1 MVNYDERHLQPQ
13 RAVKGVSAIAISGLW
28 FASRKALGFFLINK
42 IPADAFLDQPLRCL
56 TNLWSSLAVAMSG
69 WTCSWRGWPIEST
82 CSRRK
87 VNKKISVDLTLVNK
101 GNLFI

>member
-1 MVNYDERHLQPQ
+1 MVIYHERHLQPQ

-28 FASRKALGFFLINK
+28 FASRNALGFFLYNK
-42 IPADAFLDQPLRCL
+42 ISADAFMPYQPLRGL

-87 VNKKISVDLTLVNK
+87 ADKEYL
-101 GNLFI
+101 

>member
-1 MVNYDERHLQPQ
+1 MVNYHERHLQPQ

-28 FASRKALGFFLINK
+28 FASRKALGFFLTIT
-42 IPADAFLDQPLRCL
+42 ITADAFMNQPLWSL

-69 WTCSWRGWPIEST
+69 WTCSWRGWPIERT
-82 CSRRK
+82 CSRRE
-87 VNKKISVDLTLVNK
+87 VNKKVSVDLTFVNK